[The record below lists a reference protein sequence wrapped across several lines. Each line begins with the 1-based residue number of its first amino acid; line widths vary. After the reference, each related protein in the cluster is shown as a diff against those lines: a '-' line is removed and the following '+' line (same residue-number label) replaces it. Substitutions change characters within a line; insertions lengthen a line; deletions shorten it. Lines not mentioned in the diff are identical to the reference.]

1 MAMANAEL
9 LDVLPTPPL
18 PPTKTNW
25 EFCVLLDGDLTIN
38 DAKVDV
44 RLPVL
49 LAVVLMRK
57 VVVVVFLR
65 WTCSAPG
72 VEVRPRTAK
81 DGATAR
87 RNGPTRT
94 ATLMP
99 CATHNIACKRTL
111 RRVTMT
117 NYPCPFLLLVFLTS
131 ISFFSH
137 FFFGKNRKKW
147 ATTVSFFFCL

>member
-49 LAVVLMRK
+49 LAVVLIRK
-57 VVVVVFLR
+57 VVVR
-65 WTCSAPG
+65 RTCSAPG

-87 RNGPTRT
+87 RTGPTRT
-94 ATLMP
+94 ATLVP
-99 CATHNIACKRTL
+99 CATHNIVCKRTP
-111 RRVTMT
+111 RRATMT
-117 NYPCPFLLLVFLTS
+117 MALSSFSISDLTDLCFWKKIGKKGHDGFVFPSTLLL
-131 ISFFSH
+131 
-137 FFFGKNRKKW
+137 
-147 ATTVSFFFCL
+147 